1 MQTNLPN
8 SLLDTPVGKE
18 ADRILR
24 SCVHCGFCT
33 ATCPTYLET
42 GNELDSPR
50 GRIYLVKELLESG
63 KASGITRTHLD
74 RCLSCQACETT
85 CPSNVEYHQ
94 LLNIGRA
101 AMQTASAESWFV
113 KSKRSVILGVLGSK
127 NLFTLL
133 LRLGRLFRFALP
145 KSLARQ
151 LPEKT
156 KAAVARKDC
165 EPLKRCVVLLNGCVQ
180 GSLAPNTNIATA
192 RVLEKLK
199 IDTITIHGES
209 CCGAMHFHTNSQ
221 AKGMERAKHLTDQLF
236 QALEAGAE
244 VIIST
249 ASGCGNFIKDYPG
262 IFLENEKY
270 RIKATRV
277 AGATRDISEFLAE
290 EDLSVLQTATGQ
302 TLAFH
307 SPCTLQ
313 HGQKLA
319 GLPEKILEQLGYH
332 VPVIKNSHLC
342 CGSAGTYSLFQPA
355 MATQLRD
362 NKLHALAQI
371 NTESIATANIGC
383 QCHLTGGTEKK
394 VRHWIEYLADSW
406 LPAD

>member
-63 KASGITRTHLD
+63 KASSITRTHLD

-94 LLNIGRA
+94 LLNFGRS
-101 AMQTASAESWFV
+101 AMQTASPESWFV
-113 KSKRSVILGVLGSK
+113 KSKRVLILGVLGSK
-127 NLFTLL
+127 NLFGLL
-133 LRLGRLFRFALP
+133 LWLGSVFRFALP

-151 LPEKT
+151 LPDKSKRPVT
-156 KAAVARKDC
+156 RKDSD
-165 EPLKRCVVLLNGCVQ
+165 PLKRHVVLLDGCVQ
-180 GSLAPNTNIATA
+180 GSLSPNTNLATA
-192 RVLEKLK
+192 RVLEKLG
-199 IDTITIHGES
+199 IDTITIRRES

-221 AKGMERAKHLTDQLF
+221 AEGLASAKHLTDQLF
-236 QALEAGAE
+236 QALESGAE
-244 VIIST
+244 AIIST

-262 IFLENEKY
+262 IFLDDEKY
-270 RIKATRV
+270 RVKATRV
-277 AGATRDISEFLAE
+277 ADATRDISELLAG

-319 GLPEKILEQLGYH
+319 GLPEKILEQLGYNI
-332 VPVIKNSHLC
+332 PVINNAHLC
-342 CGSAGTYSLFQPA
+342 CGSAGTYSLFQPL
-355 MATQLRD
+355 MATKLRD

-371 NTESIATANIGC
+371 STESIATANIGC
-383 QCHLTGGTEKK
+383 QCHLTGGTEKR
-394 VRHWIEYLADSW
+394 VRHWIEYLADSC

>member
-1 MQTNLPN
+1 MQTNLPK
-8 SLLDTPVGKE
+8 SLLSTPVGKE

-101 AMQTASAESWFV
+101 ALQTATNESWFV
-113 KSKRSVILGVLGSK
+113 KIKRSLILGVLGSK
-127 NLFTLL
+127 SVFSLL
-133 LRLGRLFRFALP
+133 LKLGRLFRFALP

-151 LPEKT
+151 LPAKT
-156 KAAVARKDC
+156 KLTAEHVNPDTFQR
-165 EPLKRCVVLLNGCVQ
+165 RVILLDGCVQ
-180 GSLAPNTNIATA
+180 SSLSPNTNLAAAKIFG
-192 RVLEKLK
+192 KLA
-199 IDTITIHGES
+199 IGAITMRKEN
-209 CCGAMHFHTNSQ
+209 CCGAMLYHSNSQ
-221 AKGMERAKHLTDQLF
+221 AKGLVQAKRLIDSLIL
-236 QALEAGAE
+236 ALEAGAE
-244 VIIST
+244 AIIST

-262 IFLENEKY
+262 LFLEDKEYKE
-270 RIKATRV
+270 KATRI
-277 AGATRDISEFLAE
+277 AEATRDISEFLDA
-290 EDLSVLQTATGQ
+290 EDLGALQPATGQ

-319 GLPEKILEQLGYH
+319 GLPEKILQQLGYN
-332 VPVIKNSHLC
+332 VPTINNAHLC
-342 CGSAGTYSLFQPA
+342 CGAAGTYSLFQPT
-355 MATQLRD
+355 MAAKLRR
-362 NKLHALAQI
+362 NKLDSLEEISTDA
-371 NTESIATANIGC
+371 IATANIGC
-383 QCHLTGGTEKK
+383 QCHLAAATERK
-394 VRHWIEYLADSW
+394 VRHWIEYLADTTESR
-406 LPAD
+406 D